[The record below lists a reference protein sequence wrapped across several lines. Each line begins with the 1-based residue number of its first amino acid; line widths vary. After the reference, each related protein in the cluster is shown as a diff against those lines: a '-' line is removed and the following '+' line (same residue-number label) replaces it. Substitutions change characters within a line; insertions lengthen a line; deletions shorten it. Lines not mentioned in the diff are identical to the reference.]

1 MMPRTLLRLLS
12 LLDICAAASD
22 FLVFDLNKN
31 TVTTSEL
38 KLSTKVVPD
47 DPSTPN
53 GEWLSPEYKW
63 FFEYPLPVPPLKQPK
78 L

>member
-1 MMPRTLLRLLS
+1 MLPMTLLRLLF
-12 LLDICAAASD
+12 LLDTCTAASD

-31 TVTTSEL
+31 TVTTSEP
-38 KLSTKVVPD
+38 STKVVPD
-47 DPSTPN
+47 DSSNPN

-63 FFEYPLPVPPLKQPK
+63 FFDYPLPIPPTKQPK